1 MNDKKDTKTDMK
13 TVTPE
18 KRPAKRATGTARAK
32 AAATET
38 VAPARAKTTK
48 AKTPKPAALLRLV
61 EAPAGNAFWVNFG
74 PIVNNLRGLRD
85 ALAGGITDRQFA
97 HHVSGSRNDF
107 AAWVEEVLCDAPCA
121 TALRRAKTREAAVR
135 AVETSL
141 KRYA

>member
-13 TVTPE
+13 TATPE
-18 KRPAKRATGTARAK
+18 KRTVKRTTATARAK
-32 AAATET
+32 KAVTEPA
-38 VAPARAKTTK
+38 APARAKTTK
-48 AKTPKPAALLRLV
+48 AAAALRLV
-61 EAPAGNAFWVNFG
+61 EAPTGKAFWVNFG

-85 ALAGGITDRQFA
+85 ALARGITDQQFA

-107 AAWVEEVLCDAPCA
+107 AAWVEDVLCDAPCA